1 MAEDKQPN
9 PLDIKTNVLAK
20 GLVTD
25 LLENT
30 VPNEMWTYA
39 RNATVNSH
47 LGQLQ
52 LLQNSP
58 SNYLCAEFPYKPV
71 GFIKLLN
78 NRWAVMSTDELNSEI
93 GIFDEKNCT
102 YTRVVNDPCL
112 GFSKYY
118 PVMGASKELFDCKE
132 AIYWT
137 DKKNPRRYMKL
148 TDVPYKFTLDTDACR
163 TKIFTNALDC
173 AELLVDKHFGL
184 PKIVATLGTGG
195 QLQNGTYEFGI
206 AYTINNERITDYY
219 AISNPQSIW
228 SHQNLG
234 QSVDVVIGGLDEQFD
249 QYELI
254 VIYMQNQVVRYKS
267 IGFYPIGVSQ
277 HSVADV
283 NRPEYT
289 ELSLL
294 DILVV
299 RPKYPYADAVTANDQ
314 YLLWYGV
321 STTPELNYQAQAMKI
336 TAQYVIHKE
345 PADYYAKGGSL
356 VGYCRDE
363 VYAFGIQWFLPT
375 GDWSSVFHI
384 SGRVSNGKDLGLASG
399 ANVYEVDLN
408 PKAVVYQWQATN
420 TAGNLIPSTNPDTP
434 DIQGTGTMAYVEST
448 EQYPSNKLMFDKDA
462 CGPIR
467 HHKFPD
473 NTKTHIYDAG
483 GGTINILGIQ
493 FSHIEHPKDAT
504 GNYIPGITAY
514 RIVRGDRRG
523 NKTVVAKGLMSH
535 VRSYKETD
543 GTQVLYPNYP
553 YNDLRP
559 DTFLS
564 TRQTSNNFGEQGYTA
579 LTDYS
584 NTQFNFYSP
593 HTTFSHAGL
602 GTELAL
608 YTEEIATVTG
618 FFEYV
623 YQHPRAKQLTQFDL
637 YFALILGALDGYY
650 AASGTRGKTIS
661 VYNTSASIQIGPEA
675 LTVESISGGNVSAT
689 GNTYLS
695 QFNKAT
701 SATNDAL
708 NFVTGSSTLSLNFAE
723 KVLRALAEVGVF
735 AYFALQTAQKVIDI
749 ILEASPWQPYATQYN
764 SHGFFNTFATVETDD
779 RRRYIPFYQ
788 YLFDGVNTV
797 EDVRFN
803 NYKRE
808 DSVYLRIAKSVQDP
822 VNKDNSRNSI
832 VEAGLCDNP
841 FKKFTKS
848 ATMFY
853 GAIKR
858 PYTNQYGALD
868 GVRYQD
874 TGFVDTELTNVGAI
888 GSQDKFYQS
897 GVVYGGDTFIN
908 RMTVKRSHQYFSA
921 FVKNVPDGYIID
933 YRQLRN
939 VAFPR
944 YWMDSSSVDMS
955 AVVTSSPTQSDAPA
969 NHHNFN
975 CEGNTGLSSV
985 TVVKNQF
992 FYLFNNGV
1000 IDFFCESDYNLD
1012 YRDWTTDLP
1021 TFYSRFNSDLHTM
1034 FRSDRIDLR
1043 EEYKYDHSYSKQLTE
1058 NYMTQQRI
1066 DYDPTVDATCFQYL
1080 KNRVVYSLPAFK
1092 DQRGD
1097 NWLVYLAANF
1107 YDFPMVDFGKLTAI
1121 HPIDNQQLIF
1131 LFDKA
1136 SPYVSIGRDE
1146 LRTDGSGVAI
1156 TIGDA
1161 GLFARPPRPITFSDY
1176 HYGNCQSRWAFV
1188 NTQMGSYYP
1197 SQRQGNLFKYFPLM
1211 YRNPLSEI
1219 TVGMMDYWFNQ
1230 YLPSYLENQF
1240 PNYLHLDNPALGT
1253 AIVTGYDPTDNM
1265 YYVSKRDYRLKD
1277 AYVGKVTY
1285 DPIRDKFLI
1294 NDHPGPTLDNT
1305 DYFEDASWT
1314 ISYSTKD
1321 GAFISWHDWKP
1332 DWFLQSEKHFV
1343 TIKDVSAW
1351 KHNDNYTSFCNYY
1364 GQDYPFEVEYVVNNG
1379 QNVEILKSIEYQ
1391 LDIGKY
1397 YADGRN
1403 FHSILDDNFDY
1414 MIVYNTEQCSGLLHL
1429 VLQSKK
1435 DMSALLGYPQ
1445 YNVSLEAIDVQYAKE
1460 EQKHRINQFVD
1471 IVTDRG
1477 EFTKNNYPIWLTD
1490 PNGYIRSLNPV
1501 SINYSKTLQ
1510 LRKKFRST
1518 WHKIFFSKTVS
1529 GERKY
1534 IMKFANSKENHS
1546 PR

>member
-1 MAEDKQPN
+1 MAEEQKS
-9 PLDIKTNVLAK
+9 PLDVKTNVPQK

-25 LLENT
+25 LLENI

-39 RNATVNSH
+39 RNATINSH

-52 LLQNSP
+52 FLQNSP

-102 YTRVVNDPCL
+102 YTKVINSGCL
-112 GFSKYY
+112 SFSKYY
-118 PVMGASKELFDCKE
+118 PVMGASKELFNCQE

-137 DKKNPRRYMKL
+137 DKKNPRRYLVL
-148 TDVPYKFTLDTDACR
+148 TSIPYTFTLDTDACK
-163 TKIFTNALDC
+163 TKLFTKELDC
-173 AELLVDKHFGL
+173 AELLIDKHIQL
-184 PKIVATLGTGG
+184 PQVLSTLGTGG
-195 QLQNGTYEFGI
+195 QLTNGTYEFAV
-206 AYTINNERITDYY
+206 AYTINQERVTDYY
-219 AISNPQSIW
+219 GISLPQSVW
-228 SHQNLG
+228 SHQDLG
-234 QSVDVVIGGLDEQFD
+234 QSIDLVINNLDEQFD

-254 VIYMQNQVVRYKS
+254 AICMKNQVVTYKS
-267 IGFYPIGVSQ
+267 LGFYPIGVSQ
-277 HSVADV
+277 HSVSSVD
-283 NRPEYT
+283 RPEYT
-289 ELSLL
+289 ALSLL
-294 DILVV
+294 DIVVV
-299 RPKYPYADAVTANDQ
+299 RPKYPYADGVTSNDQ

-321 STTPELNYQAQAMKI
+321 TTTPELNYQAQAMKI
-336 TAQYVIHKE
+336 TAQYIIHQV

-363 VYAFGIQWFLPT
+363 VYAFGIQWFMPT
-375 GDWSSVFHI
+375 GDWSNVFHLP
-384 SGRVSNGKDLGLASG
+384 GRVSNGKDTALASG
-399 ANVYEVDLN
+399 ANVYEVDLDK
-408 PKAVVYQWQATN
+408 KAIVHQWQAFN
-420 TAGNLIPSTNPDTP
+420 TAGSVIPSTNPNTP

-448 EQYPSNKLMFDKDA
+448 EQYPTNKIMFAKDA
-462 CGPIR
+462 CNPIR

-473 NTKTHIYDAG
+473 NTKTHIYDLQ
-483 GGTINILGIQ
+483 GTVINILGIQ
-493 FSHIEHPKDAT
+493 FSHIEHPKDAL

-523 NKTVVAKGLMSH
+523 NKSVIAKGLLSN

-543 GTQVLYPNYP
+543 GKQVLYPNYP

-564 TRQTSNNFGEQGYTA
+564 SSQTYNNFGEQGYTP
-579 LTDYS
+579 LKDYS

-608 YTEEIATVTG
+608 YTEEIGVIDG
-618 FFEYV
+618 FFEYA
-623 YQHPRAKQLTQFDL
+623 YQHPRAKMLTQFDL
-637 YFALILGALDGYY
+637 YFALIIGALDGYY
-650 AASGTRGKTIS
+650 AASGQRGKTITIAK
-661 VYNTSASIQIGPEA
+661 TSASIQIGPEA
-675 LTVESISGGNVSAT
+675 LTVESISSGNVSTT
-689 GNTYLS
+689 GNTFLS
-695 QFNKAT
+695 QFNNSTA
-701 SATNDAL
+701 ATNDAL
-708 NFVTGSSTLSLNFAE
+708 NFVTGSPLLSLNFAE
-723 KVLRALAEVGVF
+723 KILRGLAEVGVF
-735 AYFALQTAQKVIDI
+735 AYFALQTAQKVLDI
-749 ILEASPWQPYATQYN
+749 IAQASPWEQYAAQYN
-764 SHGFFNTFATVETDD
+764 SHGFFNSFTTVDPDD
-779 RRRYIPFYQ
+779 RRRYLPFYQ

-808 DSVYLRIAKSVQDP
+808 ESVYLRIAKSVNDP
-822 VNKDNSRNSI
+822 TNKDNSRNSI
-832 VEAGLCDNP
+832 VEAGLCGNP
-841 FKKFTKS
+841 FKHFTKS
-848 ATMFY
+848 ASMFY

-858 PYTNQYGALD
+858 PYTNQYGAID
-868 GVRYQD
+868 GIRYQD
-874 TGFVDTELTNVGAI
+874 TGFLDNQLVNVGAI

-908 RMTVKRSHQYFSA
+908 RMTVRRSHQYFSQYLHSG
-921 FVKNVPDGYIID
+921 PDGFIYD
-933 YRQLRN
+933 YRQFRN
-939 VAFPR
+939 VGFPR
-944 YWMDSSSVDMS
+944 YWTDTSPFDMS
-955 AVVTSSPTQSDAPA
+955 GVVTSTPSQSQAPA
-969 NHHNFN
+969 NHHNLN
-975 CEGNTGLSSV
+975 CEGNSSLSSV
-985 TVVKNQF
+985 TVIKDQF
-992 FYLFNNGV
+992 FYLFNSGV
-1000 IDFFCESDYNLD
+1000 IDFFCESDFNLD

-1021 TFYSRFNSDLHTM
+1021 NFYSRFNSDLSTI
-1034 FRSDRIDLR
+1034 FRSDRIELR
-1043 EEYKYDHSYSKQLTE
+1043 EEFKYDQSYSKQLTE
-1058 NYMTQQRI
+1058 NYMAQQRI
-1066 DYDPTVDATCFQYL
+1066 DYDPTIDSTCFQYL
-1080 KNRVVYSLPAFK
+1080 KNRVAYSLPAFK

-1107 YDFPMVDFGKLTAI
+1107 YDFPMVEFGKLTAI

-1188 NTQMGSYYP
+1188 NTQGGSFYP

-1211 YRNPLSEI
+1211 YRNPLTEL

-1230 YLPSYLENQF
+1230 YLPSYLENDF
-1240 PNYLHLDNPALGT
+1240 PTYLHLDNPALGT
-1253 AIVTGYDPTDNM
+1253 AVITGYDPTDSI
-1265 YYVSKRDYRLKD
+1265 YYISKRDYRLKD
-1277 AYVGKVTY
+1277 AYRGRVTY
-1285 DPIRDKFLI
+1285 DSTRDKFLL
-1294 NDHPGPTLDNT
+1294 DSHPGPTLNNT

-1321 GAFISWHDWKP
+1321 NAFLSWHDWKP

-1364 GQDYPFEVEYVVNNG
+1364 GVNYPFEVEYVVSNG
-1379 QNVEILKSIEYQ
+1379 QNVEVLKSVEYQ

-1414 MIVYNTEQCSGLLHL
+1414 LVVYNTEQCSGLLHL

-1435 DMSALLGYPQ
+1435 DMSQLIGYPS
-1445 YNVSLEAIDVQYAKE
+1445 YNVSLDALDVQYAKE
-1460 EQKHRINQFVD
+1460 EQKHRINQFAD

-1490 PNGYIRSLNPV
+1490 ANGYTRTLNPV
-1501 SINYSKTLQ
+1501 SINYAKTLQ

-1518 WHKIFFSKTVS
+1518 WNKVFLSKTVC

-1534 IMKFANSKENHS
+1534 IVKFANAKMNQSYH
-1546 PR
+1546 